1 MSKTLKQVF
10 NEVAIAIQEKT
21 GKEEPIVA
29 ENFGQEITNIKAI
42 GNTKNGIHFDSYYL
56 TLDFSKLLELLPTE
70 IKESKIITTSYGS
83 QSLKPLGLA
92 ALAYFESDYID
103 MDDLSLSCYLA
114 EGRVYL
120 NWYQSED
127 VVSIDTTN
135 FDENTTVADFIE
147 AIITALG
154 TNTKDFDF
162 EFSGRDITGYI
173 WSKMPLLQDGLV
185 CLTTD
190 ALSEIFSETVT
201 E

>member
-29 ENFGQEITNIKAI
+29 ENFGQEITNIKAG
-42 GNTKNGIHFDSYYL
+42 GNTGIHFDSYYL
-56 TLDFSKLLELLPTE
+56 TLDFSKLLDLLPTE
-70 IKESKIITTSYGS
+70 VKESKIMTDSYGS
-83 QSLKPLGLA
+83 HSLKQLGLA
-92 ALAYFESDYID
+92 ALSYFENGWID
-103 MDDLSLSCYLA
+103 MDDLSLSCNLND
-114 EGRVYL
+114 GRVYL
-120 NWYQSED
+120 SWYQSED
-127 VVSIDTTN
+127 VITIDTTN

-162 EFSGRDITGYI
+162 EFSGRNITGYI
-173 WSKMPLLQDGLV
+173 WSQMPLLQDELT

-190 ALSEIFSETVT
+190 DLSEIFSETAT